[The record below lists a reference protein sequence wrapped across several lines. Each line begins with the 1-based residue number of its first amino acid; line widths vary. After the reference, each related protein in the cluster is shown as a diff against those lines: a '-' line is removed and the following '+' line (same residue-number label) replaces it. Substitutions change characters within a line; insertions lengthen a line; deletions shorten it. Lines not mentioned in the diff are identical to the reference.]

1 MNMNFSKQM
10 KGLSR
15 LLAVQREEK
24 INGSVSP
31 LNVVPSTL
39 QTRMSLKEFLA
50 WTNKEGTL
58 KEQFDRMEE
67 INTLSYLSMNL
78 NSFEKPSSD
87 YKFAFQIRK
96 PILPA
101 SCTSLYLVNQNDE
114 TVTVHYK
121 LRCIEKFKNRV
132 SVQSLAEGVSESIDK
147 KSTLYLDDLSVEGLK
162 ESDNQTDITRP
173 IRLPTGRLTVIC
185 DILVLSS
192 NNNSEEGV
200 GKTDSV
206 YSKSLILYL

>member
-1 MNMNFSKQM
+1 MNFSKQM

-15 LLAVQREEK
+15 LLAAQREEK

-114 TVTVHYK
+114 TVK
-121 LRCIEKFKNRV
+121 
-132 SVQSLAEGVSESIDK
+132 
-147 KSTLYLDDLSVEGLK
+147 
-162 ESDNQTDITRP
+162 
-173 IRLPTGRLTVIC
+173 
-185 DILVLSS
+185 S
-192 NNNSEEGV
+192 NNYKKFNLKVFILKIENFRMLI
-200 GKTDSV
+200 
-206 YSKSLILYL
+206 KSSFKKN